1 MNRILAVT
9 IAVCSLVAVVI
20 QFDLMMASRAASIP
34 ETIVRFFSFFTILTN
49 TLVAGYFS
57 CIAYNEF
64 KKNQTKS
71 QNLNSLTAITVYITI
86 VGLVYQILLRNT
98 WSPTG
103 SQKVVDELLH
113 SVNPLLVIGY
123 WYFNSKQKTLNYNKI
138 WQWLIYPLVY
148 LVYVIVRGHFSN
160 FYPYPFLNVPVI
172 GYPKMII
179 NSVGITFLFIL
190 VSVFFIWITR
200 LRTNKETS

>member
-1 MNRILAVT
+1 MDRIYFAYINTQFFKNFAVFIKFRNFNYIYRISST
-9 IAVCSLVAVVI
+9 I
-20 QFDLMMASRAASIP
+20 
-34 ETIVRFFSFFTILTN
+34 FSFFTILTN